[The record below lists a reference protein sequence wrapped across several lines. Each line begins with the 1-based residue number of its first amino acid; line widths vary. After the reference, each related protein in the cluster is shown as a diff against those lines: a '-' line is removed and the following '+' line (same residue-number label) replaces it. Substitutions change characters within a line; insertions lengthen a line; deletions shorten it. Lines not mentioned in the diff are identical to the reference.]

1 MTIRI
6 LLADDHRILVDGLRS
21 ILERQRDVE
30 VVGVAEDGLEAV
42 AMVSEY
48 QPGLVLLDISM
59 PRLNG
64 IDAARRILR
73 DSPETKVVMLSMH
86 ADRAYV
92 QESLRVGARGYILKE
107 SAAREVLNA
116 VESVMRGERFLSPTV
131 RDQILDEYVEF
142 VRDADGAAGSPLSPR
157 EREVLQLLAEG
168 HATKNIAAILNISA
182 KTVESHRKQVM
193 DKLGMHSVAEL
204 TKYAIRE
211 GLTALD

>member
-1 MTIRI
+1 MTIRV
-6 LLADDHRILVDGLRS
+6 LLADDHRILVDGLMS
-21 ILERQRDVE
+21 ILERQKDVD
-30 VVGVAEDGLEAV
+30 VVGIAKDGLEAV
-42 AMVSEY
+42 AMVE
-48 QPGLVLLDISM
+48 QHRPDIVLLDISM

-73 DSPETKVVMLSMH
+73 DHPETKIAMLSMH

-107 SAAREVLNA
+107 SAAKEVLHA
-116 VESVMRGERFLSPTV
+116 VEAVMRGERFLSRSV
-131 RDQILDEYVEF
+131 RDQVLDDYVEL
-142 VRDADGAAGSPLSPR
+142 VRDSDGPAGSPLSPR

-168 HATKNIAAILNISA
+168 HSTKEMAATLNISA
-182 KTVESHRKQVM
+182 KTVESHRKQMM
-193 DKLGMHSVAEL
+193 DKLGLYSVAEL